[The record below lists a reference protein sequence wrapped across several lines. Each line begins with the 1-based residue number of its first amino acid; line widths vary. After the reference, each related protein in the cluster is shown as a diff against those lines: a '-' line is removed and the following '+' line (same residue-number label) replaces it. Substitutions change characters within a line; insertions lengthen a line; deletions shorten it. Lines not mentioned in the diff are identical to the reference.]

1 MAIVATRSV
10 ARLRER
16 LNAHLPLRIV
26 AEDADGEVVLLW
38 PSDVATISGV
48 CEYPPLPSLMAAAMA
63 WATNHMAAAFQLHRF
78 LEAVIRALRVL
89 PTGRWQDG
97 SVLAVEVIFM
107 LKAAFRPYHS
117 WYKGRRVSHILTNSR
132 WHRAAIQ
139 VGSTPTAF
147 HELLALRNKLAQVIT
162 DLESALHSLAAAEVL
177 INRKTVAGS
186 QIAPHDALAL
196 NGANFGL
203 NKHARPGSPIANAL
217 YHVACNAVYVT
228 CTDRDHNMLSFLF
241 QTASPVAT
249 ECLRY
254 TSDARKILKKFFKV
268 FPPPCHDDA
277 CEFLEL
283 ADAVQYMIGICSAHV
298 MADEFQPSI
307 PERCRTIHFSTGH
320 IITTM

>member
-1 MAIVATRSV
+1 MARVSSRSV
-10 ARLRER
+10 ALLRER
-16 LNAHLPLRIV
+16 ISAHLPLKIAADDV
-26 AEDADGEVVLLW
+26 DGEVVLLW
-38 PSDVATISGV
+38 PPDVATISGL
-48 CEYPPLPSLMAAAMA
+48 CDYPPLPTLMAAAMA
-63 WATNHMAAAFQLHRF
+63 WATNSMASAFHLQLF
-78 LEAVIRALRVL
+78 LEAVVKAQRVL
-89 PTGRWQDG
+89 PTGQWQDG
-97 SVLAVEVIFM
+97 SVLAIEIIFM
-107 LKAAFRPYHS
+107 LKAAFRPSHS
-117 WYKGRRVSHILTNSR
+117 WYKGRRVSLILANSR
-132 WHRAAIQ
+132 WHRAAIL
-139 VGSTPTAF
+139 VGHAPTAF
-147 HELLALRNKLAQVIT
+147 HELLALRNELADVIT

-186 QIAPHDALAL
+186 QIAPHDVLAL
-196 NGANFGL
+196 NGANLGH
-203 NKHARPGSPIANAL
+203 NKHAQPGSPIANSL
-217 YHVACNAVYVT
+217 HHVACKAVYVT